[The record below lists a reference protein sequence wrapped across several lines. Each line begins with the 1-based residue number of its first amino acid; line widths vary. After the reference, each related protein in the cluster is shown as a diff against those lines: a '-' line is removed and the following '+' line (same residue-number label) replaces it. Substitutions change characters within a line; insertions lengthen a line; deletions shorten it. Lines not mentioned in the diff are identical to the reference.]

1 MVTGPR
7 RAESDIERVVTL
19 IDARAAR
26 SDRWSHRITTGQT
39 RERGWRR
46 VKKAPADLVDGTLP
60 GVEMVEVVNLLSD
73 SDEDEEDVRPA
84 ESPLVVRDDP
94 PGVTGRPSAG
104 VRARSDNSPSGSDI
118 SDGGFV
124 PAPPQP
130 RSAVGGRSAAERIL
144 LGVDVRPPMPPRP
157 SSRRVSDEGGAD
169 YSDDSPIMMSMSQTD
184 RARLDKAQERERTRQ
199 RKATE
204 KEHERQRKATD
215 KATDRANKEAAK
227 ERAKADKAADKRTQQ
242 RASGKHKMR
251 EVTCVWDTRLGTM
264 GKDFGYMLRAQ
275 LKMGVNTNGK
285 VHECLNVSQM
295 LPVERSVTW
304 RYHEPSDEP
313 NGFKVTGLTADVR
326 DGCGFTLVYVPGED
340 FVEMAW
346 KDHAAAVEAGVR
358 DGDRDA
364 PEPPGG
370 LRSTLRAF
378 KTKLQSHGPN
388 HAISLLVT
396 NVEGAC
402 TLRERR
408 DFRTNGA
415 VAGFSKAPIEN
426 ALARIYA
433 RVYVDVRLTAAP
445 DVKMACEHVVNMHRA
460 WAEKPYVQETTVLS
474 ILGHNGGKGTAAVQA
489 ALEAAFVAGKS
500 AAPDGTIYESQAL
513 DSQFS
518 QDVDAGFGHGAG
530 PGVRRKKSPAQVWA
544 SALMKIPRLVEKE
557 AIAIVKRYPTMAA
570 LMAAYEDPSVSEA
583 EKKKLLK
590 GLDCVGTHAG
600 ATSRKVGD
608 VISARVYE
616 MFRPRDDDDVGD
628 QLVAPVT
635 DYRYK

>member
-1 MVTGPR
+1 
-7 RAESDIERVVTL
+7 
-19 IDARAAR
+19 
-26 SDRWSHRITTGQT
+26 
-39 RERGWRR
+39 
-46 VKKAPADLVDGTLP
+46 
-60 GVEMVEVVNLLSD
+60 
-73 SDEDEEDVRPA
+73 
-84 ESPLVVRDDP
+84 
-94 PGVTGRPSAG
+94 
-104 VRARSDNSPSGSDI
+104 
-118 SDGGFV
+118 
-124 PAPPQP
+124 
-130 RSAVGGRSAAERIL
+130 
-144 LGVDVRPPMPPRP
+144 MPPRP

-251 EVTCVWDTRLGTM
+251 EITCVWDTRLGTM

-313 NGFKVTGLTADVR
+313 RGFKVTGLTADVR

-346 KDHAAAVEAGVR
+346 KDHAAAVEAGVG

-364 PEPPGG
+364 PEPAGG
-370 LRSTLRAF
+370 LRSTLRSF

-388 HAISLLVT
+388 HTLSLLVT

-460 WAEKPYVQETTVLS
+460 WAEKPYVQETTDPVHPGPQRRERHRRGAGCARSGVRRGQERRARRDDIREPGVGFAVFAGRGRGLRARRRPGDPAEE
-474 ILGHNGGKGTAAVQA
+474 IARAGVGVGADEDPEARGEGGDRHRQAVPDDGGVDGGVRGPERFGGGEKETAQRAGLRGNSRGGDFSEGWGRDQREGVRDVQA
-489 ALEAAFVAGKS
+489 AG
-500 AAPDGTIYESQAL
+500 
-513 DSQFS
+513 
-518 QDVDAGFGHGAG
+518 
-530 PGVRRKKSPAQVWA
+530 
-544 SALMKIPRLVEKE
+544 
-557 AIAIVKRYPTMAA
+557 
-570 LMAAYEDPSVSEA
+570 
-583 EKKKLLK
+583 
-590 GLDCVGTHAG
+590 
-600 ATSRKVGD
+600 
-608 VISARVYE
+608 
-616 MFRPRDDDDVGD
+616 
-628 QLVAPVT
+628 
-635 DYRYK
+635 

>member
-1 MVTGPR
+1 
-7 RAESDIERVVTL
+7 
-19 IDARAAR
+19 
-26 SDRWSHRITTGQT
+26 
-39 RERGWRR
+39 
-46 VKKAPADLVDGTLP
+46 
-60 GVEMVEVVNLLSD
+60 MVEVVNLLSD

-104 VRARSDNSPSGSDI
+104 VVRARSDNNSASGSDI

-124 PAPPQP
+124 PAPPKP
-130 RSAVGGRSAAERIL
+130 RPAVGGRSAAERIL

-157 SSRRVSDEGGAD
+157 SSRRESDEGGADD

-251 EVTCVWDTRLGTM
+251 EITCVWDTRLGTM

-313 NGFKVTGLTADVR
+313 NGFQVTGLTADVR

-346 KDHAAAVEAGVR
+346 RDHAAALEAGVG

-364 PEPPGG
+364 PEPAGG
-370 LRSTLRAF
+370 LRSTLRSF

-388 HAISLLVT
+388 HTLSLLVT

-433 RVYVDVRLTAAP
+433 RVYVGVRLTAAA

-460 WAEKPYVQETTVLS
+460 WAEKPYVQETTILS

-544 SALMKIPRLVEKE
+544 SALMKIPRLAEKE